1 MKGLAPLRRRRRG
14 FTLIEVLVALAI
26 VAVGMVGVFIQAG
39 QATWSTVLMR
49 DRVLA
54 SWIAANHITELGLQ
68 SQWPSIGES
77 GGELEFAGRQWRWR
91 AEVTATPSDALR
103 RVDVHVAPASRPDD
117 PIHTASG
124 FLGRPPPP
132 GPDPRWTPA
141 PQQQLPEGM
150 Q

>member
-1 MKGLAPLRRRRRG
+1 MRPYRRRG

-39 QATWSTVLMR
+39 QATWATVLMR

-54 SWIAANHITELGLQ
+54 GWIASNHITDLGLQ
-68 SQWPSIGES
+68 AQWPSIGES
-77 GGELEFAGRQWRWR
+77 GGEVEFAGRQWRWR
-91 AEVTATPSDALR
+91 AQVSATPSDALR
-103 RVDVHVAPASRPDD
+103 RVDVDVSLADRPDD

-124 FLGRPPPP
+124 FLGQPPQPQP
-132 GPDPRWTPA
+132 GPRWTPA
-141 PQQQLPEGM
+141 PQQPVTLPEGM